1 MGASS
6 HDVSDVDARLQI
18 IGPEWAAP
26 PAALRESPTYNHPP
40 FIRVVGAGWVPPS
53 RFRYAGV
60 RLLAKR
66 LADYVIAAVALIVL
80 SPVFVAIAALVK
92 VTSRGPVLFRQW
104 RVGRHGAQFEVLKF
118 RTMRVDSEE
127 WLRRDPDLYEQYRAN
142 DFKLDLDTD
151 PRITRIGKILRR
163 TSLDELP
170 QLVNVLHGEMSI
182 VGPRPV
188 VRDELELYGPLAEAY
203 LAMYPG
209 ITGRW
214 QVEGRNDI
222 RFPERAELDVE
233 YAERW
238 SLRNDLSILSRTIP
252 AVLRNHG
259 VH

>member
-1 MGASS
+1 MAS
-6 HDVSDVDARLQI
+6 ART
-18 IGPEWAAP
+18 AAP
-26 PAALRESPTYNHPP
+26 HHETASDGGAARVVLLSDSPTYNHPP
-40 FIRVVGAGWVPPS
+40 FIRVVGSGWVPPE
-53 RFRYAGV
+53 RFRYSGV

-66 LADYVIAAVALIVL
+66 TLDYVLAGIGLVVVAPL
-80 SPVFVAIAALVK
+80 FVVVACLVK
-92 VTSRGPVLFRQW
+92 ATSRGPVLFRQW

-127 WLRRDPDLYEQYRAN
+127 RLRTDPALYGKYRDN
-142 DFKLDLDTD
+142 DFKLDLDED
-151 PRITRIGKILRR
+151 PRITRVGRFLRR

-170 QLVNVLHGEMSI
+170 QLINVLHGEMSI

-222 RFPERAELDVE
+222 RFPERAELDVD
-233 YAERW
+233 YAEGW

-252 AVLRNHG
+252 AVLRNEG